1 MNRTHRTASI
11 PLALALAS
19 LAGSALAQT
28 QPIRIGVVTPL
39 SGTYA
44 GIGQQVKWGLDLAA
58 RQINATGGVAGRP
71 LELIY
76 EDEEANPAVAV
87 QKAEKLFQVNKV
99 DFLTGTVNSG
109 STLAVG
115 QLAERNNRLI
125 ATTVS
130 FADSI
135 TGDKCSPNVFRVNA
149 RAGMQSAALADWLA
163 STKPNANVF
172 YLGPDYEMGRSTVAA
187 FKSAAEAKGSKS
199 VGEVFAPLDNK
210 DYSPFFGQMRSAR
223 PAVIYTSVAGNDTV
237 RLFSQMAEFGISRN
251 VQVVGAS
258 GTVTSQNLPA
268 IGKAADGFVTGVGY
282 ATSID
287 SPENRKFVADFEAAN
302 KAAPDLYGA
311 DSYGVLFFYKA
322 AVEKAGSTDTD
333 KVRTAMRGLQ
343 WNTPQGTKTMRAGDH
358 QAMQDMYAMRV
369 NGGKFEL
376 VGQVKADAAIGPD
389 VCNRF

>member
-1 MNRTHRTASI
+1 MNRHHLNALAAALAI
-11 PLALALAS
+11 AAPLAAS
-19 LAGSALAQT
+19 AQT
-28 QPIRIGVVTPL
+28 GPIRVGVVTPL

-58 RQINATGGVAGRP
+58 AQINAAGGVMGRK
-71 LELIY
+71 LELVY
-76 EDEEANPAVAV
+76 EDEEANPAVAT
-87 QKAEKLFQVNKV
+87 QKAEKLLQVGKV

-115 QLAERNNRLI
+115 QVAERNNRLI

-135 TGDKCSPNVFRVNA
+135 TADKCSPNVFRVNA
-149 RAGMQSAALADWLA
+149 RAGMQSAALADWMA
-163 STKPNANVF
+163 STQKNANVF

-187 FKSAAEAKGSKS
+187 FKTAAEGKGAKT

-210 DYSPFFGQMRSAR
+210 DYSPYFGQIRGAR
-223 PAVIYTSVAGNDTV
+223 PTVIYTSVAGNDTV
-237 RLFSQMAEFGISRN
+237 RLFTQMAEFGLNRN

-258 GTVTSQNLPA
+258 GTVTSQNLAA

-282 ATSID
+282 SPSID
-287 SPENRKFVADFEAAN
+287 SPENRKFVADFETAN
-302 KAAPDLYGA
+302 KSKPDLYGA

-333 KVRTAMRGLQ
+333 KVREAMRGLQ
-343 WNTPQGTKTMRAGDH
+343 WATPQGMKTMRAGDH
-358 QAMQDMYAMRV
+358 QAMQDMYAV
-369 NGGKFEL
+369 KVVGGQFQI
-376 VGQVKADAAIGPD
+376 VGKVSADAAIGPD
-389 VCNRF
+389 ACTRF